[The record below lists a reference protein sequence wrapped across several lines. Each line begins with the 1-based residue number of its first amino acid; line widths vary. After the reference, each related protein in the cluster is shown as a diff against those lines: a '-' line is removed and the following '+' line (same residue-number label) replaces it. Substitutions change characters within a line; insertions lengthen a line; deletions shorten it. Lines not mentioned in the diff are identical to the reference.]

1 MKHLTP
7 IAITPYLN
15 MRAFVHHGAPAGC
28 ELVPLAP
35 REAGPAIA
43 SGRIPAGVV
52 PVGALSELGR
62 QVELLG
68 DYGIACPGPSRSVL
82 FFSHRPFDELD
93 ERSIIGVT
101 RESRSSVRLLYLL
114 LAYRGRALPRL
125 AAPGEALDGE
135 LVIGD
140 AALRRVRKRDYPH
153 VVDLAERW
161 LQHHGLPMVFARWV
175 VNRHAPRALRA
186 RLQLW
191 LSAFAMRE
199 AALLDRAAEADCAMA
214 GLDPASA
221 RDYLA
226 GIRSVLKVEDLRGQ
240 ALYLSELAR
249 HDWPDFPCSA
259 PRALQES
266 N

>member
-1 MKHLTP
+1 MSSTP

-28 ELVPLAP
+28 ELVPIAP
-35 REAGPAIA
+35 RDAGPAIA
-43 SGRIPAGVV
+43 SGRMPAGVV

-68 DYGIACPGPSRSVL
+68 NYGIACPGPSRSVL

-93 ERSIIGVT
+93 GQAAIGIT

-125 AAPGEALDGE
+125 ASAGEPLDGE

-140 AALRRVRKRDYPH
+140 AALRRARVRDYPH

-161 LQHHGLPMVFARWV
+161 QQQHGLPMVFARWV
-175 VNRHAPRALRA
+175 VNRQAPRALRA

-191 LSAFAMRE
+191 LSAFAMNE
-199 AALLDRAAEADCAMA
+199 PALLDCTAAADAALA
-214 GLDPASA
+214 GLDPTTA

-226 GIRSVLKVEDLRGQ
+226 GIRSVLEPEDLRGQ
-240 ALYLSELAR
+240 ALYLAEFAR
-249 HDWPDFPCSA
+249 HDWPDFPCTA
-259 PRALQES
+259 PRALQET